1 MWRYEREQV
10 HDSVAAV
17 LAGLILFATPVAAQM
32 GPVQHSGYL
41 EYNYR
46 LSQADQVPRSTSHNG
61 TWRMQAR
68 TWFWRPYILRMF
80 GDLGL
85 TQTNGG
91 TSRDSESS
99 TLVTGGLNAL
109 AFSRSRFPLRLYF
122 EQRDSRSESGPID
135 SDLSSRNWGFA
146 QQLST
151 NKVGNYILEYRNSDV
166 ESLYIDGI
174 RDLRKTNLELWSLTA
189 SANSGRNQ
197 VDFTGNLRDLER
209 NTTLRAEDRL
219 TLNLRHRFRHSS
231 RFYIEDTTFFSDDS
245 ISYDSLD
252 RTRQLFQFNGRS
264 QWVPQTKRPLRVTG
278 SMVVRSIES
287 GSNGFESSMSSAS
300 LLGSAVY
307 QATRRLNVAV
317 NVALVNSMPEDGP
330 DSSSVLQ
337 RVRTTYRSD
346 FIDLGDFRYDWGGTA
361 EIGNRR
367 QRSHGEDAVQDG
379 LLSLYHGISRNGF
392 IGVGRQLSLSFTQRA
407 STRADTLDRR
417 EHSLNHTLAAS
428 LNQQKGRSSNYIRL
442 SATDRRATGT
452 RENTF
457 QLVTLQAASRMQVT
471 RKRSFSG
478 SVNVQYSSNSSE
490 SEDQERMA
498 GSAVSYGANL
508 SYNERDLFGV
518 RNLDFLSELRLLS
531 SEFRNDDMFDEAT
544 LVLDERDTNFWRNR
558 LMYRVGLLQ
567 LQLTL
572 NTSELNGTRSSTI
585 YLNIRRYYGDA

>member
-1 MWRYEREQV
+1 
-10 HDSVAAV
+10 
-17 LAGLILFATPVAAQM
+17 
-32 GPVQHSGYL
+32 
-41 EYNYR
+41 
-46 LSQADQVPRSTSHNG
+46 
-61 TWRMQAR
+61 MQAR
-68 TWFWRPYILRMF
+68 TWFWRPYILRLF

-91 TSRDSESS
+91 GSSRDSVNS
-99 TLVTGGLNAL
+99 TLVTGGLTAL
-109 AFSRSRFPLRLYF
+109 AFSRSRFPLRFYF

-151 NKVGNYILEYRNSDV
+151 NNVGSYILEYRNSDV

-174 RDLRKTNLELWSLTA
+174 RDLRKTNLELWSFTA
-189 SANSGRNQ
+189 SGHSGRNQ
-197 VDFTGNLRDLER
+197 LDFTGSLRDLER
-209 NTTLRAEDRL
+209 NSALRAEDRL
-219 TLNLRHRFRHSS
+219 TLNFRHRFRPGP

-264 QWVPQTKRPLRVTG
+264 QWLPQTRRPLRITA
-278 SMVVRSIES
+278 SMILRAIES

-300 LLGSAVY
+300 LISSAVY
-307 QATRRLNVAV
+307 QATQRLNIAG

-337 RVRTTYRSD
+337 RIRATYRGD
-346 FIDLGDFRYDWGGTA
+346 IVDLGDYRYDWGGTA

-367 QRSHGEDAVQDG
+367 QRTHGEDTVQDG
-379 LLSLYHGISRNGF
+379 LMSLYHGISRSGF

-471 RKRSFSG
+471 RKRSWSG
-478 SVNVQYSSNSSE
+478 SVNVQYSSNSRE
-490 SEDQERMA
+490 SEDLERMA
-498 GSAVSYGANL
+498 GSAVSYGANF

-544 LVLDERDTNFWRNR
+544 LVLDDRDTNFWRNR

-567 LQLTL
+567 FQLTV
-572 NTSELNGTRSSTI
+572 NTSELNGTRNSTI
-585 YLNIRRYYGDA
+585 FLNIRRYYGDA